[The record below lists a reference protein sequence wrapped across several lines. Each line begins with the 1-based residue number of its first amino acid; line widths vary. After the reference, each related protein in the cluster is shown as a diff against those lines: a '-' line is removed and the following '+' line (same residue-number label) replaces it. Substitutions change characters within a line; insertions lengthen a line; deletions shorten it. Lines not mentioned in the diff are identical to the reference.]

1 MVLLPA
7 AGWASVDN
15 HTVVAGKAEA
25 EAEAEAEA
33 AV

>member
-25 EAEAEAEA
+25 EAEA